1 MNNIFTQR
9 YIVHLENRGLS
20 NHIKERIKEKTL
32 INKLIELN
40 RWNQNNLFLSYLKYI
55 RLWTTNRNQS
65 NFIFIYPITINLIN
79 VLNRQFVSKSFA
91 SLIYIESN
99 NLVLYYQTSQISQ
112 NETAMLNLLLYYIV
126 HTNLYQNGRTL

>member
-20 NHIKERIKEKTL
+20 NHIKERIIEKTL

-40 RWNQNNLFLSYLKYI
+40 CWNQNNFFFSYLEYI
-55 RLWTTNRNQS
+55 RLWTTNSNQS
-65 NFIFIYPITINLIN
+65 NFIFLYSITINLIN
-79 VLNRQFVSKSFA
+79 VLNSQFVSKSFA

-99 NLVLYYQTSQISQ
+99 NLVLYY
-112 NETAMLNLLLYYIV
+112 
-126 HTNLYQNGRTL
+126 

>member
-20 NHIKERIKEKTL
+20 NHIKERIIEKTL

-40 RWNQNNLFLSYLKYI
+40 SWNQNNLFLSYLKYI

-91 SLIYIESN
+91 SLTYIESN

-112 NETAMLNLLLYYIV
+112 NETAMLNLLLYNIV
-126 HTNLYQNGRTL
+126 HTNLYQNCRTL